1 MFYRLNIWL
10 AVLSVTAMLSACSP
24 SIREAQD
31 VVAQADS
38 LWHAG
43 QMYGVD
49 AGDSATLAHTYE
61 TLNVIPFPFR
71 EGLGLG
77 SSYAHACYHYGKLLR
92 AKDNPVAAMEV
103 FINATHSRTRD
114 YHILGRVYNN
124 MGDICHLAG
133 EYALSYD
140 MFEYSAEMFL
150 RDKDTLS
157 YYYVLNDMAFEL
169 AEQGKKKETLNL
181 LGIIELHSKDTELL
195 SMVRE
200 TEAVMYFNTQ
210 QYDSVLFVIGN
221 SPIIYPT
228 GYAFKARALWHL
240 NLSDSA
246 LYYARK
252 VLSMPNASKQ
262 EQYNMLYIILDEDTT
277 LQNEEI
283 KVLSEQRAD
292 IEHKM
297 LVPLHKRYAVATK
310 LLHLDIERI
319 PTYIFV
325 LLVVIVA
332 IIVISSLIW
341 YSRYIHKKKVHQQE
355 ILHIVREEQSKQIKN
370 RQQEIEDICIAIRND
385 SNWQQTI
392 NWKDYEQ
399 LCEFMDKNL
408 FFFAH
413 RLKDKNVLN
422 AKEIR
427 LCILVMIG
435 GWTDR
440 QMADIL
446 YYGENSIRG
455 IKRYTAKKLGT
466 SSANLRNFLTDLM
479 ANTPIK

>member
-1 MFYRLNIWL
+1 MTKKVYICLLLVICSL
-10 AVLSVTAMLSACSP
+10 TACSP
-24 SIREAQD
+24 SLREAQD

-49 AGDSATLAHTYE
+49 AGDSATLAQAYE

-92 AKDNPVAAMEV
+92 AKGNPVAAMEV
-103 FINATHSRTRD
+103 FINATHSRTHD

-124 MGDICHLAG
+124 MGDVCHLAG
-133 EYALSYD
+133 EYELSYD
-140 MFEYSAEMFL
+140 MFEQSSKMYW
-150 RDKDTLS
+150 KNGDTLL
-157 YYYVLNDMAFEL
+157 YHYCLNDMAFEL
-169 AEQGKKKETLNL
+169 AEKGKKEEAMNL
-181 LGIIELHSKDTELL
+181 LSIIEQHSKDTTLL
-195 SMVRE
+195 SMVRG
-200 TEAVMYFNTQ
+200 TKADAYFNAQ
-210 QYDSVLFVIGN
+210 QYDSVLSVIDSN
-221 SPIIYPT
+221 PIIYPV
-228 GYAFKARALWHL
+228 GYALKARALWHL

-246 LYYARK
+246 LHYARK
-252 VLSMPNASKQ
+252 VLSMPEASKQ
-262 EQYNMLYIILDEDTT
+262 EQYNMLYIILDKDST

-283 KVLSEQRAD
+283 KALSEQRAD

-297 LVPLHKRYAVATK
+297 LVPLHKRYAVAAK
-310 LLHLDIERI
+310 LLRLDIERT

-325 LLVVIVA
+325 LLLVIVA
-332 IIVISSLIW
+332 ILVISSLIW
-341 YSRYIHKKKVHQQE
+341 YSGYIRKKKVQQQE
-355 ILHIVREEQSKQIKN
+355 ILHIVRAEQSKQIIS
-370 RQQEIEDICIAIRND
+370 RRQEIEDICMAICND
-385 SNWQQTI
+385 DNWQQTI

-408 FFFAH
+408 FFFTH

-422 AKEIR
+422 EKEIR

-435 GWTDR
+435 RWTDK

-446 YYGENSIRG
+446 FYSANSIRG

-479 ANTPIK
+479 VNAPIK

>member
-1 MFYRLNIWL
+1 MSKNLRNFAGGMISRHYIGLL
-10 AVLSVTAMLSACSP
+10 FVACSFVACSP
-24 SIREAQD
+24 SIREAQN

-43 QMYGVD
+43 HVCY
-49 AGDSATLAHTYE
+49 DSVQLAQAYE
-61 TLNVIPFPFR
+61 TLDTWQWIEPDA
-71 EGLGLG
+71 
-77 SSYAHACYHYGKLLR
+77 YAHACYHYGKLLR
-92 AKDNPVAAMEV
+92 VKDDPVAAMEV

-140 MFEYSAEMFL
+140 MFEYSADMFL

-169 AEQGKKKETLNL
+169 AEQGMTEETLNL
-181 LGIIELHSKDTELL
+181 LGIIERHSKDTHLL
-195 SMVRE
+195 SKVKE
-200 TEAVMYFNTQ
+200 TKADAHFNAQ
-210 QYDSVLFVIGN
+210 QYDSVLSVIDS
-221 SPIIYPT
+221 SPIIYPA

-246 LYYARK
+246 LYYAQK
-252 VLSMPNASKQ
+252 VLSMPDASRQ
-262 EQYNMLYIILDEDTT
+262 EQYNMLYIILNEDST

-283 KVLSEQRAD
+283 KALSEQRAD

-310 LLHLDIERI
+310 LLRLDIEKI

-325 LLVVIVA
+325 LLAVIIA
-332 IIVISSLIW
+332 IFVISSLIW
-341 YSRYIHKKKVHQQE
+341 YSGHIHKKKVQQQE

-422 AKEIR
+422 EKEIR
-427 LCILVMIG
+427 LCILVVIG

-479 ANTPIK
+479 VKTTVK